1 MKLKTSITILAGC
14 FVIFLFI
21 MLPIFLSIQSDK
33 EKYVASFKGSEFSLK
48 DMNNNV
54 ITDES
59 FQGPLTAIFF
69 GFTNCPDICPMTLNK
84 MDIAISKLKKE
95 NKSLK
100 LFFISVDP
108 ERDKPEVL
116 KDYLDSFENNFVG
129 ITGEPEEIYLLSQ
142 SWGILSQKIFN
153 ETGEYNVDHSSPVIL
168 LKDGKYVARISHKD
182 DIKRSIKILKK
193 YLQICKIINYRY
205 CRYRCCFRS

>member
-1 MKLKTSITILAGC
+1 MKLKTSIIILTGC
-14 FVIFLFI
+14 FGIFLFI

-59 FQGPLTAIFF
+59 FQGPLIAIFF

-84 MDIAISKLKKE
+84 MDIAISRLKKE

-108 ERDKPEVL
+108 ERDTPEVV
-116 KDYLDSFENNFVG
+116 KDYLNSFENNFIG
-129 ITGEPEEIYLLSQ
+129 ITGEPEKIYLLSQ
-142 SWGILSQKIFN
+142 SWGILSQKIFKDD
-153 ETGEYNVDHSSPVIL
+153 GEYNVDHSSPVIL
-168 LKDGKYVARISHKD
+168 LKNGKYVARISHKD
-182 DIKRSIKILKK
+182 DIKKSIKILKK
-193 YLQICKIINYRY
+193 YL
-205 CRYRCCFRS
+205 

>member
-1 MKLKTSITILAGC
+1 MKLKTSIIIISGC
-14 FVIFLFI
+14 LGIFLFI

-48 DMNNNV
+48 DMNNNI

-59 FQGPLTAIFF
+59 FKGPLTAIFF

-84 MDIAISKLKKE
+84 MDIAISRLKKE

-108 ERDKPEVL
+108 ERDTPEVV
-116 KDYLDSFENNFVG
+116 KDYLSSFENNFVG
-129 ITGEPEEIYLLSQ
+129 ITGEPEKIYLLSQ
-142 SWGILSQKIFN
+142 SWGILSQKIFKDG
-153 ETGEYNVDHSSPVIL
+153 GEYNVDHSSPVIL
-168 LKDGKYVARISHKD
+168 LKDGKYIARISHKD

-193 YLQICKIINYRY
+193 YL
-205 CRYRCCFRS
+205 

>member
-1 MKLKTSITILAGC
+1 MKLKTSIIILAGC
-14 FVIFLFI
+14 FGIFLFV

-33 EKYVASFKGSEFSLK
+33 EKYVASLKGSEFSLK
-48 DMNNNV
+48 DMNNNL

-84 MDIAISKLKKE
+84 MDIAISRLKKE
-95 NKSLK
+95 NKSIK

-108 ERDKPEVL
+108 ERDTPEVL
-116 KDYLDSFENNFVG
+116 KDYLNSFENNFVG
-129 ITGEPEEIYLLSQ
+129 ITGEPEKIYLLSQ
-142 SWGILSQKIFN
+142 SWGILSQKIFKDD
-153 ETGEYNVDHSSPVIL
+153 GEYNIDHSSPVIL

-193 YLQICKIINYRY
+193 YL
-205 CRYRCCFRS
+205 

>member
-1 MKLKTSITILAGC
+1 MKLKTSITIIAGC
-14 FVIFLFI
+14 FGIFLFI
-21 MLPIFLSIQSDK
+21 MLPIFLSVQSDK
-33 EKYVASFKGSEFSLK
+33 EDYVASFKGSEFVLK

-54 ITDES
+54 ITEKS
-59 FQGPLTAIFF
+59 FNGPLTAIFF

-84 MDIAISKLKKE
+84 MDIAISRLKKE

-116 KDYLDSFENNFVG
+116 KDYLNSFENNFVG
-129 ITGEPEEIYLLSQ
+129 ITGEPEKIYLLSQ
-142 SWGILSQKIFN
+142 SWGILSQKIFKDD
-153 ETGEYNVDHSSPVIL
+153 GEYNVDHSSPEIL
-168 LKDGKYVARISHKD
+168 LKNGKYVARISHKD

-193 YLQICKIINYRY
+193 YL
-205 CRYRCCFRS
+205 

>member
-129 ITGEPEEIYLLSQ
+129 ITGEPEKIYLLSK
-142 SWGILSQKIFN
+142 SWGILSQKIFKDN
-153 ETGEYNVDHSSPVIL
+153 GEYNVDHSSPVIL
-168 LKDGKYVARISHKD
+168 LKNGKYIARISHKD
-182 DIKRSIKILKK
+182 DIKKSIKIIKK
-193 YLQICKIINYRY
+193 YL
-205 CRYRCCFRS
+205 

>member
-1 MKLKTSITILAGC
+1 MHIIQAKHLIMKLKTSITIIAGC
-14 FVIFLFI
+14 FGIFLFV

-33 EKYVASFKGSEFSLK
+33 EKYVASFKGSKFSLK

-84 MDIAISKLKKE
+84 LDIAISRLKKE

-108 ERDKPEVL
+108 ERDTPEVV
-116 KDYLDSFENNFVG
+116 KDYLNSFENNFVG
-129 ITGEPEEIYLLSQ
+129 ITGEPEKIYLLSQ
-142 SWGILSQKIFN
+142 SWGILSQKIFKDD
-153 ETGEYNVDHSSPVIL
+153 GEYNIDHSSPVIL
-168 LKDGKYVARISHKD
+168 LKDGKYIARISHKD

-193 YLQICKIINYRY
+193 YL
-205 CRYRCCFRS
+205 

>member
-1 MKLKTSITILAGC
+1 MKLKTSITIIAGC

-33 EKYVASFKGSEFSLK
+33 EKYVASFKGSKFSLK

-84 MDIAISKLKKE
+84 MDIVISRLKKE

-100 LFFISVDP
+100 LFFISDDP
-108 ERDKPEVL
+108 ERDTPEVD
-116 KDYLDSFENNFVG
+116 KDYLNSFENNFVG
-129 ITGEPEEIYLLSQ
+129 ITGEPEKIYLLSQ
-142 SWGILSQKIFN
+142 SWVILSQKIFKDD
-153 ETGEYNVDHSSPVIL
+153 GEYNIDHSSPVIL
-168 LKDGKYVARISHKD
+168 LKDGKYIARISHKD
-182 DIKRSIKILKK
+182 DIKRTIKILKK
-193 YLQICKIINYRY
+193 YL
-205 CRYRCCFRS
+205 

>member
-1 MKLKTSITILAGC
+1 MKLKTSIIILAGC
-14 FVIFLFI
+14 FGIFLFV

-84 MDIAISKLKKE
+84 MDIAISRLKKE

-108 ERDKPEVL
+108 ERDTPEVL
-116 KDYLDSFENNFVG
+116 KDYLNSFENNFVG
-129 ITGEPEEIYLLSQ
+129 ITGEPEKIYLLSQ
-142 SWGILSQKIFN
+142 SWGILSQKIFKDD
-153 ETGEYNVDHSSPVIL
+153 GEYLSINLHIVVTISILVNSHLEPILYFSPGADL
-168 LKDGKYVARISHKD
+168 LITS
-182 DIKRSIKILKK
+182 
-193 YLQICKIINYRY
+193 
-205 CRYRCCFRS
+205 

>member
-1 MKLKTSITILAGC
+1 MLTKLSNSKFLIPIMAVV
-14 FVIFLFI
+14 VISATGLGFYI
-21 MLPIFLSIQSDK
+21 
-33 EKYVASFKGSEFSLK
+33 SLK
-48 DMNNNV
+48 QSQNQLEQNTATQDLFWPNPKQINDFNSKDHDNKDFGLKQMSGKW
-54 ITDES
+54 S
-59 FQGPLTAIFF
+59 FVFF
-69 GFTNCPDICPMTLNK
+69 GYTNCPDICPMTLNK

-182 DIKRSIKILKK
+182 DIKRSIKIIKK
-193 YLQICKIINYRY
+193 YL
-205 CRYRCCFRS
+205 